1 MFLLY
6 ILIFATQ
13 SIGRAQTDPDFLQV
27 VVYEPVLQDLV
38 QDVRCVRMVLH
49 SSRLMMKPTPMKAA
63 LLSGLMFFTASVLA
77 ADGRASLQWSETVAA
92 AMPTPQA
99 QIDYPEIPALSSQSV
114 LVYDRNSG
122 QPLLSKNADE
132 QTPIASITKLMTAM
146 LVLDAGQSLD
156 EQITITHDDRDTLK
170 GTGSR
175 LAIGS
180 RYTRGQLL
188 HLALIASDNRAAH
201 ALGRTYPGGLDR
213 FVANMNRMALALGM
227 HDTVY
232 VEPTGLSSGNRS
244 TAVDLARLADYAYEH
259 YPEIRAISTTGHY
272 TLGTQRVVVN
282 KKSKKR
288 VEYRPVAFN
297 NTNRFTRA
305 EDWQVGLSKTGFIN
319 EAGHC
324 LVMQANVAS
333 RDVIIVLLDAQGK
346 NGRAGDA
353 TRIKDWLESTLPAQ
367 HAAPRG
373 AASRT

>member
-1 MFLLY
+1 
-6 ILIFATQ
+6 
-13 SIGRAQTDPDFLQV
+13 
-27 VVYEPVLQDLV
+27 
-38 QDVRCVRMVLH
+38 
-49 SSRLMMKPTPMKAA
+49 MKTKPMKAV
-63 LLSGLMFFTASVLA
+63 LLTGLMCLCASAVA
-77 ADGRASLQWSETVAA
+77 ADGRASLQWSE
-92 AMPTPQA
+92 
-99 QIDYPEIPALSSQSV
+99 QIGEALPPARVQFDYPEIPALSSQSV
-114 LVYDRNSG
+114 LVYDRASG
-122 QPLLSKNADE
+122 QPLLAKNADQ

-146 LVLDAGQSLD
+146 LVLDAGQPLD
-156 EQITITHDDRDTLK
+156 EKVAITHDDRDTLK

-180 RYTRGQLL
+180 SYTRGQLL

-227 HDTVY
+227 RDTVY

-244 TAVDLARLADYAYEH
+244 TAVDLARLADYAYQN
-259 YPEIRAISTTGHY
+259 YPEVREISTAGHY
-272 TLGTQRVVVN
+272 TLGTQRVVVK

-305 EDWQVGLSKTGFIN
+305 DDWQIGLSKTGFIN

-324 LVMQANVAS
+324 LVMQAQVAE

-346 NGRAGDA
+346 NSRAGDA

-367 HAAPRG
+367 RTDTRG
-373 AASRT
+373 TASRT

>member
-1 MFLLY
+1 MP
-6 ILIFATQ
+6 
-13 SIGRAQTDPDFLQV
+13 AQTDRDFSQI
-27 VVYEPVLQDLV
+27 VVYEPVLQDLAE
-38 QDVRCVRMVLH
+38 DVRCAHMVLQPPDLK
-49 SSRLMMKPTPMKAA
+49 SMPMKTVV
-63 LLSGLMFFTASVLA
+63 LTGLMFLCTSAFA
-77 ADGRASLQWSETVAA
+77 ADGHAYLQWSNELGAA
-92 AMPTPQA
+92 APAPQA
-99 QIDYPEIPALSSQSV
+99 QVDYPEIPALSSQSV

-122 QPLLSKNADE
+122 QPLLAKNASE

-146 LVLDAGQSLD
+146 LVLDAGQSPD
-156 EQITITHDDRDTLK
+156 EKITITGDDRDTLK

-180 RYTRGQLL
+180 SYTRRQLL

-201 ALGRTYPGGLDR
+201 ALGRTYPGGLNR

-259 YPEIRAISTTGHY
+259 YPEIREISTVGHY
-272 TLGTQRVVVN
+272 TLGTKRVVV

-305 EDWQVGLSKTGFIN
+305 DDWQVGLSKTGFIN

-324 LVMQANVAS
+324 LVMQAQVAE

-367 HAAPRG
+367 RTHTRG
-373 AASRT
+373 SASRT